1 MDNYNYII
9 FISGGNKRKVSVA
22 IAFLAK
28 PSLIFLDEPSAGWD
42 AVSKRYLWGIINK
55 AKELG
60 VCIILT
66 SHSME
71 ECEAL
76 CTKLAI
82 IVNGQFQC
90 LGNIQY
96 LKNKFGK
103 GYSLIIKSNLSD
115 DVQKTTNKI
124 MQFIKENINLS
135 ILKGKNF
142 NYLLIY

>member
-1 MDNYNYII
+1 MII
-9 FISGGNKRKVSVA
+9 TFFCQSGGNKRKVSVS

-42 AVSKRYLWGIINK
+42 AVAKRYLWSIINK
-55 AKELG
+55 AKDLG
-60 VCIILT
+60 VCIVLT

-82 IVNGQFQC
+82 MVNGQFQC
-90 LGNIQY
+90 LGSIQY

-103 GYSLIIKSNLSD
+103 GYSLLIKSNQSD
-115 DVQKTTNKI
+115 DVDKTTNKI
-124 MQFIKENINLS
+124 IQFIKENINSS
-135 ILKGKNF
+135 ILKGMNL
-142 NYLLIY
+142 NYLI